1 MKELRSTVKIYFNGR
16 RSFLVIDYLW
26 GYVIKILFF
35 YTLQSIMIVV
45 DNRKGRSNMKGFI
58 QTTILLALLGA
69 SVAFPI
75 QASAYEEPTNYVHTK
90 TENMTVYSAYGAT
103 ITATEKNGIYS
114 IKANIVN
121 NRQPLE
127 VVIFKNGQSG
137 VLQQVLKKGNE
148 PVAYR
153 DEGDRV
159 IATIHSNAELKFVHP
174 EQLYFRD
181 IAKSTYSDHIQ
192 TLAERGIIR
201 GRTADNFGVNDAL
214 TRAQF
219 SALLV
224 RAFSFQQMPTKQFS
238 DIDEKKSWY
247 GGHVGALHSLGII
260 HGKSPTIFDPNGKIT
275 RQQAILMLGRTLDAI
290 DFVLEDETFPDENSM
305 QFQGELLRH
314 TQTLYAIGALDNNIN
329 LQPNQYITRGQ
340 FAKMLA
346 VTLQVSGRL

>member
-1 MKELRSTVKIYFNGR
+1 MKK
-16 RSFLVIDYLW
+16 
-26 GYVIKILFF
+26 LF
-35 YTLQSIMIVV
+35 
-45 DNRKGRSNMKGFI
+45 
-58 QTTILLALLGA
+58 QTTII
-69 SVAFPI
+69 VAVWGTLISFPI
-75 QASAYEEPTNYVHTK
+75 EASAYEEPTHYVHMK

-103 ITATEKNGIYS
+103 INATEKNGIYS

-137 VLQQVLKKGNE
+137 VLQQVLKKGME

-159 IATIHSNAELKFVHP
+159 VAIIHNNAELKFVQP

-181 IAKSTYSDHIQ
+181 LAKTTSSSYIQ

-201 GRTADNFGVNDAL
+201 GRTPDNFGVNDSL

-224 RAFSFQQMPTKQFS
+224 RAFSFQQEPTKQFS
-238 DIDEKKSWY
+238 DINQKTSWY
-247 GGHVGALHSLGII
+247 GGHVGALHALGII
-260 HGKSPTIFDPNGKIT
+260 HGKTPTIFDPNGKIT
-275 RQQAILMLGRTLDAI
+275 RQQAILMLGRTLDAV
-290 DFVLEDETFPDENSM
+290 DFVQEDKEDKSILPFEDSHT
-305 QFQGELLRH
+305 FQGELLRH
-314 TQTLYAIGALDNNIN
+314 IETLYTIGALDDNTN
-329 LQPNQYITRGQ
+329 LNPNQYITRGQ

-346 VTLQVSGRL
+346 VTLQAAGRL

>member
-1 MKELRSTVKIYFNGR
+1 MKK
-16 RSFLVIDYLW
+16 
-26 GYVIKILFF
+26 LF
-35 YTLQSIMIVV
+35 
-45 DNRKGRSNMKGFI
+45 
-58 QTTILLALLGA
+58 QTTII
-69 SVAFPI
+69 VAVWGILISFPI
-75 QASAYEEPTNYVHTK
+75 EASAYEEPTHYVHMK
-90 TENMTVYSAYGAT
+90 IENMTVYSAYGAT

-137 VLQQVLKKGNE
+137 VLQQVLKKGME

-159 IATIHSNAELKFVHP
+159 VAIIHNNAELKFVQP

-181 IAKSTYSDHIQ
+181 LAKTTTSSYIQ

-201 GRTADNFGVNDAL
+201 GRTPDNFGVNDSL

-224 RAFSFQQMPTKQFS
+224 RAFSFQQEPTKQFS
-238 DIDEKKSWY
+238 DINQKTSWY
-247 GGHVGALHSLGII
+247 GGHVGALHALGII
-260 HGKSPTIFDPNGKIT
+260 HGKTPTIFDPNGKIT
-275 RQQAILMLGRTLDAI
+275 RQQAILMLGRTLDAV
-290 DFVLEDETFPDENSM
+290 DFVQEDKEDKSILPFEDSHT
-305 QFQGELLRH
+305 FQGELLRH
-314 TQTLYAIGALDNNIN
+314 IQTLYTIGALDDNTN
-329 LQPNQYITRGQ
+329 LNPNQYITRGQ

-346 VTLQVSGRL
+346 VTLQAAGRL

>member
-1 MKELRSTVKIYFNGR
+1 MKRI
-16 RSFLVIDYLW
+16 
-26 GYVIKILFF
+26 
-35 YTLQSIMIVV
+35 
-45 DNRKGRSNMKGFI
+45 I
-58 QTTILLALLGA
+58 QTTTILVLLGA
-69 SVAFPI
+69 SIAFPI
-75 QASAYEEPTNYVHTK
+75 EASAYEEPTHYVHIK
-90 TENMTVYSAYGAT
+90 TENMTIYSAYGAT
-103 ITATEKNGIYS
+103 ISAAEKSGVYS

-137 VLQQVLKKGNE
+137 VLQQVLKKGME

-159 IATIHSNAELKFVHP
+159 VAIIHNNAELKFVQP

-181 IAKSTYSDHIQ
+181 LAKTSTSSYIQ

-201 GRTADNFGVNDAL
+201 GRTPDNFGVNDSL

-224 RAFSFQQMPTKQFS
+224 RAFSFQQEPTKQFT
-238 DIDEKKSWY
+238 DINQKTSWY

-260 HGKSPTIFDPNGKIT
+260 HGKTPSTFDPNGKIT
-275 RQQAILMLGRTLDAI
+275 RQQAILMLGRTLDAV
-290 DFVLEDETFPDENSM
+290 DFVQEDNTSSLPYEDSRG
-305 QFQGELLRH
+305 FQGELLRH
-314 TQTLYAIGALDNNIN
+314 TQTLYAIGALDNNTKLN
-329 LQPNQYITRGQ
+329 PNEYITRGQ

-346 VTLQVSGRL
+346 VTLQVAGRL

>member
-1 MKELRSTVKIYFNGR
+1 MKK
-16 RSFLVIDYLW
+16 
-26 GYVIKILFF
+26 LF
-35 YTLQSIMIVV
+35 
-45 DNRKGRSNMKGFI
+45 
-58 QTTILLALLGA
+58 QTTII
-69 SVAFPI
+69 VAVWGTLISFPI
-75 QASAYEEPTNYVHTK
+75 EASAYEEPTHYVHMK

-103 ITATEKNGIYS
+103 INATEKNGIYS

-137 VLQQVLKKGNE
+137 VLQQVLKKGME

-159 IATIHSNAELKFVHP
+159 VAIIHNNAELKFVQP

-181 IAKSTYSDHIQ
+181 LAKTTTSFYIQ

-201 GRTADNFGVNDAL
+201 GRTPDNFGVNDSL

-224 RAFSFQQMPTKQFS
+224 RAFSFQQEPTKQFS
-238 DIDEKKSWY
+238 DINQKTSWY
-247 GGHVGALHSLGII
+247 GGHVGALHALGII
-260 HGKSPTIFDPNGKIT
+260 HGKTPTIFDPNGKIT
-275 RQQAILMLGRTLDAI
+275 RQQAILMLGRTLDAV
-290 DFVLEDETFPDENSM
+290 DFVQEDKEDKSILPFEDSHT
-305 QFQGELLRH
+305 FQGELLRH
-314 TQTLYAIGALDNNIN
+314 IQTLYTIGALDDNTN
-329 LQPNQYITRGQ
+329 LNPNQYITRGQ

-346 VTLQVSGRL
+346 VTLQAAGRL

>member
-1 MKELRSTVKIYFNGR
+1 MKK
-16 RSFLVIDYLW
+16 
-26 GYVIKILFF
+26 LF
-35 YTLQSIMIVV
+35 
-45 DNRKGRSNMKGFI
+45 
-58 QTTILLALLGA
+58 QTTII
-69 SVAFPI
+69 VAVWGTLISFPI
-75 QASAYEEPTNYVHTK
+75 EASAYEEPTHYVHMK

-103 ITATEKNGIYS
+103 INATEKNGIYS

-137 VLQQVLKKGNE
+137 VLQQVLKKGME

-159 IATIHSNAELKFVHP
+159 VAIIHNNAELKFVQP

-181 IAKSTYSDHIQ
+181 LAKTTTSFYIQ

-201 GRTADNFGVNDAL
+201 GRTPDNFGVNDSL

-224 RAFSFQQMPTKQFS
+224 RAFSFQQEPTKQFS
-238 DIDEKKSWY
+238 DINQKTSWY
-247 GGHVGALHSLGII
+247 GGHVGALHALGII
-260 HGKSPTIFDPNGKIT
+260 HGKTPTIFDPNGKIT
-275 RQQAILMLGRTLDAI
+275 RQQAILMLGRTLDAV
-290 DFVLEDETFPDENSM
+290 DFVQEDKEDKSILPFEDSHT
-305 QFQGELLRH
+305 FQGELLRH
-314 TQTLYAIGALDNNIN
+314 IETLYTIGALDDNTN
-329 LQPNQYITRGQ
+329 LNPNQYITRGQ

-346 VTLQVSGRL
+346 VTLQAAGRL

>member
-1 MKELRSTVKIYFNGR
+1 MKK
-16 RSFLVIDYLW
+16 
-26 GYVIKILFF
+26 LF
-35 YTLQSIMIVV
+35 
-45 DNRKGRSNMKGFI
+45 
-58 QTTILLALLGA
+58 QTTII
-69 SVAFPI
+69 VAVWGTLISFPI
-75 QASAYEEPTNYVHTK
+75 EASAYEEPTHYVHMK

-103 ITATEKNGIYS
+103 INATEKNGIYS

-137 VLQQVLKKGNE
+137 VLQQVLKKGME

-159 IATIHSNAELKFVHP
+159 VAIIHNNAELKFVQP

-181 IAKSTYSDHIQ
+181 LAKTTTSFYIQ

-201 GRTADNFGVNDAL
+201 GRTPDNFGVNDSL

-224 RAFSFQQMPTKQFS
+224 RAFSFQQEPTKQFS
-238 DIDEKKSWY
+238 DINQKTSWY
-247 GGHVGALHSLGII
+247 GGHVGALHALGII
-260 HGKSPTIFDPNGKIT
+260 HGKTPTIFDPNGKIT
-275 RQQAILMLGRTLDAI
+275 RQQAILMLGRTLDAV
-290 DFVLEDETFPDENSM
+290 DFVQEDKEDKSILPFEDSHT
-305 QFQGELLRH
+305 FQGELLRH
-314 TQTLYAIGALDNNIN
+314 IETLYTIGALDDNTN
-329 LQPNQYITRGQ
+329 LNPNQYITRGQ

-346 VTLQVSGRL
+346 VTLQATGRL

>member
-1 MKELRSTVKIYFNGR
+1 MKRIFQT
-16 RSFLVIDYLW
+16 
-26 GYVIKILFF
+26 
-35 YTLQSIMIVV
+35 
-45 DNRKGRSNMKGFI
+45 
-58 QTTILLALLGA
+58 TTILVLLGA
-69 SVAFPI
+69 SIAFPI
-75 QASAYEEPTNYVHTK
+75 EASAYEEPTHYVHTK
-90 TENMTVYSAYGAT
+90 TENMTIYSAYGAT
-103 ITATEKNGIYS
+103 ISATEKNGIYS

-137 VLQQVLKKGNE
+137 VLQQVLKKGME

-159 IATIHSNAELKFVHP
+159 VAIIHNNAELKFVQP

-181 IAKSTYSDHIQ
+181 LAKTSTSSYIQ

-201 GRTADNFGVNDAL
+201 GRTPDNFGVNDSL

-224 RAFSFQQMPTKQFS
+224 RAFSFQQEPTKQFT
-238 DIDEKKSWY
+238 DINLKTSWY

-260 HGKSPTIFDPNGKIT
+260 HGKTPTTFDPNGKIT
-275 RQQAILMLGRTLDAI
+275 RQQAILMLGRTLDAV
-290 DFVLEDETFPDENSM
+290 DFVLEDKDDTTILPFEDSYT
-305 QFQGELLRH
+305 FQGELLRH
-314 TQTLYAIGALDNNIN
+314 TQTLYTIGALDDNAN
-329 LQPNQYITRGQ
+329 LNPNQYITRGQ

-346 VTLQVSGRL
+346 VTLQAAGRL